1 MYVDRPSFIVIGDCV
16 CCDETLTVDCREFD
30 NGAIPDAVVCNSCRE
45 DSRNAPVIAE
55 LECRAVRRVYRAQPV
70 VEPVSAQV
78 EQHKLLEALRLC
90 VASLDQLLPY
100 LAKVPADIGLLN
112 NALIAGRA
120 ALAAQGGGE

>member
-55 LECRAVRRVYRAQPV
+55 LERRAVRRVCRAQPV
-70 VEPVSAQV
+70 VEPVS
-78 EQHKLLEALRLC
+78 EQAKLLEALRLC

-112 NALIAGRA
+112 SALIAGRA